1 MLAVLLLL
9 PGGTWPWVWALT
21 LGAGIAWLGY
31 YWMHI
36 AKRPLLVA
44 APPLRAF
51 LEQHCPI
58 VCETFY
64 PTPWCFEGRLQTL
77 LRYFGQ
83 TRPRVSYRSEL
94 LRTADGGQLV
104 LDWADNAGSQQYPDP
119 GTRPTLLL
127 LPGTMDNSEAS
138 YILHMVHA
146 ALQAGYR
153 CAVLN
158 YRGCKGDELL
168 TPKAFS
174 PTSTEDLETTIA
186 HLWVQLPQAPLLAV
200 GVSLGGMLVL
210 HYLARTGY
218 AAGLEAAVVFSAPWD
233 YEETLRSLEQP
244 INAVVIH
251 GPFMVFLRQLV
262 HRHRQ
267 AIAAMLDV
275 DHILKARTLREFD
288 ERYTAPVFGY
298 ESCKEYVQAASPAH
312 SLPAIRVPL
321 LCLTAA
327 DDLFSPLH
335 AIPMEMLRHLPHTAL
350 LVTARG
356 GHIGFQEGLLPW
368 RHNYPARL
376 CIQFTTAVLE
386 QGTELHGLVGNPG
399 TGTGARAEQLE
410 ATE

>member
-1 MLAVLLLL
+1 MAGQLRGLSPPKETTAPWVTKCHATATAGKTQATLEGWSWEHAT
-9 PGGTWPWVWALT
+9 PHTCMAHVARHPSCSTQRTWPHL
-21 LGAGIAWLGY
+21 LAGGCPCCSSTQPMSAVTQEPVCRQ
-31 YWMHI
+31 
-36 AKRPLLVA
+36 ARESTNAVP
-44 APPLRAF
+44 
-51 LEQHCPI
+51 HCHKL
-58 VCETFY
+58 CS
-64 PTPWCFEGRLQTL
+64 
-77 LRYFGQ
+77 
-83 TRPRVSYRSEL
+83 RVSCVGKS
-94 LRTADGGQLV
+94 Q
-104 LDWADNAGSQQYPDP
+104 GSAH
-119 GTRPTLLL
+119 LK
-127 LPGTMDNSEAS
+127 
-138 YILHMVHA
+138 
-146 ALQAGYR
+146 
-153 CAVLN
+153 
-158 YRGCKGDELL
+158 CKGYVPGSHGLGQASSWGCSTAHQPVCGCQ

-350 LVTARG
+350 LVTAHG